1 MSGQLCQKS
10 LNNNEYRIDPATLS
24 DEEREILHL
33 TGPEG
38 LEASQHLK
46 AAQQNREN
54 LFLFVLYDSLQHA
67 SKKP

>member
-46 AAQQNREN
+46 AAQQNSEN
-54 LFLFVLYDSLQHA
+54 LFLFVLYDSLQQKA
-67 SKKP
+67 QEP